1 MRPSVAEGR
10 HRAPKVTPNG
20 LKNRSGDPRESMT
33 IHAVASGV
41 PWALSGRLGV
51 PPPPTPKMSKN
62 LLFSCLPNIYNNS
75 AAVVQQE
82 RVRTNARRF
91 SAPRF
96 WFQTLA
102 MLLSS
107 ARACEKIRDG
117 PVPSAS
123 VSKNADGPERPV
135 IFQHPQTQQRQAS
148 PSSRSPE
155 RGG

>member
-20 LKNRSGDPRESMT
+20 LRNRPGDVRKSTKNPRFDLGG
-33 IHAVASGV
+33 ALGALGASRGT
-41 PWALSGRLGV
+41 
-51 PPPPTPKMSKN
+51 PPTPKISEN
-62 LLFSCLPNIYNNS
+62 TIFSHLPNIYNNC

-82 RVRTNARRF
+82 RVRTNSRRF
-91 SAPRF
+91 SAPGF

-117 PVPSAS
+117 PVPPAS

-135 IFQHPQTQQRQAS
+135 IFHHPQTQQRQAS
-148 PSSRSPE
+148 PSSHSPQ

>member
-10 HRAPKVTPNG
+10 HRAPKVIPNG
-20 LKNRSGDPRESMT
+20 LRKRPGDVRKSTKNPRFDL
-33 IHAVASGV
+33 GG
-41 PWALSGRLGV
+41 ALGALGTS
-51 PPPPTPKMSKN
+51 PGTPPTRKMSEN
-62 LLFSCLPNIYNNS
+62 TLFSRLPNIYNNCV
-75 AAVVQQE
+75 AVVQQE
-82 RVRTNARRF
+82 RVRTNSRRF
-91 SAPRF
+91 SAPGF

-148 PSSRSPE
+148 PSSHSPQ

>member
-10 HRAPKVTPNG
+10 HRAPKVTPND
-20 LKNRSGDPRESMT
+20 LRNRSGDVRKSMK
-33 IHAVASGV
+33 IPCFDLGGALGALGASRGT
-41 PWALSGRLGV
+41 
-51 PPPPTPKMSKN
+51 PPTPKMSKN
-62 LLFSCLPNIYNNS
+62 TLFSCLPNIDNNS

-82 RVRTNARRF
+82 RVRKNSRQF
-91 SAPRF
+91 SPPGF

-117 PVPSAS
+117 PVPPAS

-148 PSSRSPE
+148 PSSHSPQ

>member
-10 HRAPKVTPNG
+10 HRAPKVTPDD
-20 LKNRSGDPRESMT
+20 LRNRSGDVRKST
-33 IHAVASGV
+33 KILCFDLGG
-41 PWALSGRLGV
+41 ALGALGTS
-51 PPPPTPKMSKN
+51 PGTPPTLKMSEN
-62 LLFSCLPNIYNNS
+62 TLFSRLPNIYNNCV
-75 AAVVQQE
+75 AVVQQE

-117 PVPSAS
+117 PVPPAS
-123 VSKNADGPERPV
+123 VSKNADGPDLPV
-135 IFQHPQTQQRQAS
+135 ILQHPQTQQRQAS
-148 PSSRSPE
+148 PSSHSPQ